1 MEMKTVHIRD
11 LGDIITGS
19 TPTKKNPDNYGD
31 FALWIKPTDM
41 DENNKYTRETE
52 EMFSERS
59 AEACRSRLIPK
70 DSILV
75 PCIGTVGT
83 KLTMSPIDCF
93 TNQSVNTI
101 VPNEDYDNHYIYY
114 LIRNFLPALKG
125 FNKGT
130 ASGREYIA
138 KSAFENI
145 EINVHADLAI
155 QQKIGKLLS
164 AYDDLIENCRR
175 QIALLEEA
183 AQRLYCEWFVDFRF
197 PGHEST
203 TCNEDGLPKSWNIVQ
218 LVSIYDIKYGKALS
232 SKCLIDDGLYPVYG
246 ATKQIGRYNKYN
258 CDDYRVLITSRGDAG
273 FIHQTFYKKSFV
285 TCNSFIV
292 CPKKEFDYIHRCYIY
307 YSLLALNLK
316 GIVNGAA
323 QQQLTNAML
332 DNVLIVMPSPSVLHQ
347 FSMLIEPYSE
357 LIIQKIRQI
366 ELLTEARD
374 RLLPKLMS
382 GEINVE

>member
-1 MEMKTVHIRD
+1 MEMKTVHIGD
-11 LGDIITGS
+11 LGEIITGS
-19 TPTKKNPDNYGD
+19 TPSKKNPDNYGD

-93 TNQSVNTI
+93 TNQSVNAI
-101 VPNEDYDNHYIYY
+101 VPNEDYDNHYVYY

-125 FNKGT
+125 YNKGT

-145 EINVHADLAI
+145 EICVHEDLAI
-155 QQKIGKLLS
+155 QHKIGKILS
-164 AYDDLIENCRR
+164 TYDDLIENCRK
-175 QIALLEEA
+175 QIALLEEVA
-183 AQRLYCEWFVDFRF
+183 RRLYHEWFVDFRF
-197 PGHEST
+197 PGYET
-203 TCNEDGLPKSWNIVQ
+203 ATFNEDGLPYDWHTSNVNEMLTFHRGYDLTKKQFVDGIYPIVGSSSIIGYHNHYKINGPGIVTGRSGSLGTIQFIFDNFWPHNTSLYLSNTKGHSIYFLHQMLILLDFSTLNNGGAIPTLNRNTLSNIAVIKPSHIVEMQ
-218 LVSIYDIKYGKALS
+218 FHERVSPYYILLNNLRRLVS
-232 SKCLIDDGLYPVYG
+232 
-246 ATKQIGRYNKYN
+246 T
-258 CDDYRVLITSRGDAG
+258 
-273 FIHQTFYKKSFV
+273 
-285 TCNSFIV
+285 
-292 CPKKEFDYIHRCYIY
+292 
-307 YSLLALNLK
+307 
-316 GIVNGAA
+316 
-323 QQQLTNAML
+323 
-332 DNVLIVMPSPSVLHQ
+332 
-347 FSMLIEPYSE
+347 
-357 LIIQKIRQI
+357 
-366 ELLTEARD
+366 LTEARD

>member
-1 MEMKTVHIRD
+1 MEMKTVYIRD

-59 AEACRSRLIPK
+59 AEACRSRLVPK

-93 TNQSVNTI
+93 TNQSVNAI

-183 AQRLYCEWFVDFRF
+183 VMRIFYHFFGCKKQNAILENLADNVGRGIRRKQRDNFTYYTPIDCLPKKSLAYTQTKPIFEAQSSLQSYKANDIIFGAMRVYFHKVCIAQKGGITR
-197 PGHEST
+197 T
-203 TCNEDGLPKSWNIVQ
+203 TCIILNAKELNYWAY
-218 LVSIYDIKYGKALS
+218 LVSLMFSSATINWASQNSKEGTTMPYITWDILKQLPIYLPSISEAE
-232 SKCLIDDGLYPVYG
+232 
-246 ATKQIGRYNKYN
+246 KYN
-258 CDDYRVLITSRGDAG
+258 A
-273 FIHQTFYKKSFV
+273 
-285 TCNSFIV
+285 
-292 CPKKEFDYIHRCYIY
+292 
-307 YSLLALNLK
+307 LASPYLK
-316 GIVNGAA
+316 TIVNLAKTIVNAA
-323 QQQLTNAML
+323 
-332 DNVLIVMPSPSVLHQ
+332 
-347 FSMLIEPYSE
+347 
-357 LIIQKIRQI
+357 
-366 ELLTEARD
+366 EARD

-382 GEINVE
+382 GELNVE

>member
-1 MEMKTVHIRD
+1 MEMKTVHIGD
-11 LGDIITGS
+11 LGKIITGS
-19 TPTKKNPDNYGD
+19 TPSKKNPDNYGD

-93 TNQSVNTI
+93 TNQSVNAI
-101 VPNEDYDNHYIYY
+101 VPNDDYDNHYVYY

-125 FNKGT
+125 YNKGT

-145 EINVHADLAI
+145 EICVHEDLAI
-155 QQKIGKLLS
+155 QHKIGKILS
-164 AYDDLIENCRR
+164 AYDDLIENCRK

-183 AQRLYCEWFVDFRF
+183 VNRTFVLRFGHQRVNSTLDELAVNVGKGISKKQRDNYLYYTPIDC
-197 PGHEST
+197 
-203 TCNEDGLPKSWNIVQ
+203 LPKKSLAYTQYKPVSEAQSSLQTYKANDIIFGAMRVYFHKVCIAQNSGITRNTCIILNSKDVNYWAY
-218 LVSIYDIKYGKALS
+218 LVSLIFNSSTILWASQNSKEGTTMPYITWDILKLMPIYLPSNDEAKEF
-232 SKCLIDDGLYPVYG
+232 SKIIVPYL
-246 ATKQIGRYNKYN
+246 K
-258 CDDYRVLITSRGDAG
+258 LIT
-273 FIHQTFYKKSFV
+273 V
-285 TCNSFIV
+285 
-292 CPKKEFDYIHRCYIY
+292 
-307 YSLLALNLK
+307 LAK
-316 GIVNGAA
+316 
-323 QQQLTNAML
+323 T
-332 DNVLIVMPSPSVLHQ
+332 
-347 FSMLIEPYSE
+347 IENT
-357 LIIQKIRQI
+357 
-366 ELLTEARD
+366 TEIRD
-374 RLLPKLMS
+374 RLLPKLIS

>member
-1 MEMKTVHIRD
+1 MEMKTVHISD
-11 LGDIITGS
+11 LGEIITGS
-19 TPTKKNPDNYGD
+19 TPSKNNPDNYGD

-83 KLTMSPIDCF
+83 KLTMSPIDCY

-101 VPNEDYDNHYIYY
+101 VPNDDYDNHYVYY
-114 LIRNFLPALKG
+114 LIRNFLPTLKG

-145 EINVHADLAI
+145 EICVHADLAI
-155 QQKIGKLLS
+155 QQKIGKILS
-164 AYDDLIENCRR
+164 AYDDLIENCRK
-175 QIALLEEA
+175 QIALLEETVNRTFHLKFGHQSVNSTLDELA
-183 AQRLYCEWFVDFRF
+183 ENVGKSISKRQRANYSYYTPIDCLPKKSLAYTQSKPVSEAQSSLQTYNADDIIFGAMRVYFHKVCIARSN
-197 PGHEST
+197 GITRT
-203 TCNEDGLPKSWNIVQ
+203 TCIILNSKDTDYWAY
-218 LVSIYDIKYGKALS
+218 LVSLMFNDSTIMWATQNSREGTTMPYITWDILKMMPIYLPSDDEANEF
-232 SKCLIDDGLYPVYG
+232 SKI
-246 ATKQIGRYNKYN
+246 
-258 CDDYRVLITSRGDAG
+258 
-273 FIHQTFYKKSFV
+273 
-285 TCNSFIV
+285 IV
-292 CPKKEFDYIHRCYIY
+292 PY
-307 YSLLALNLK
+307 LK
-316 GIVNGAA
+316 
-323 QQQLTNAML
+323 
-332 DNVLIVMPSPSVLHQ
+332 
-347 FSMLIEPYSE
+347 
-357 LIIQKIRQI
+357 LIIALAKIV
-366 ELLTEARD
+366 ENTAEARD